1 MVINDQNSSLHPYTR
16 FRQKLYEKHGGPVAN
31 DIAALQLS
39 LSVSTENNN
48 LFKFATLEKYTF
60 WQRLTIRLADRAFYF
75 LISLIGRTL
84 RFEVEGRENFEAI
97 GRDGKQPIYC
107 FWHDRIFASTYF
119 FRRRK
124 IVVLTSQSLDGE
136 YIARF
141 IQRFGYGAARGS
153 STRGGVGALVELIRA
168 MRGGFPAGFTV
179 DGPKGP
185 RYEAKAGPVLLA
197 QKTGNPL
204 MPFSVECRRYFQA
217 RSWDRLQIPLP
228 FTKAIVVIGKP
239 IYVPSDKGNEETE
252 DCRQQLQSSLDEL
265 RQRGEEWRERFD

>member
-1 MVINDQNSSLHPYTR
+1 M
-16 FRQKLYEKHGGPVAN
+16 A
-31 DIAALQLS
+31 
-39 LSVSTENNN
+39 TENNK
-48 LFKFATLEKYTF
+48 LFKFAPLEKYSF
-60 WQRLTIRLADRAFYF
+60 LQRLTIWLADRAFYF
-75 LISLIGRTL
+75 LINLIGRTL
-84 RFEVEGRENFEAI
+84 RFEVEGWENFEAI

-168 MRGGFPAGFTV
+168 MRDGFPAGFTV

-204 MPFSVECRRYFQA
+204 MPFIVECRRFFRA
-217 RSWDRLQIPLP
+217 GSWDRLQIPLP
-228 FTKAIVVIGKP
+228 FTKAVVIIGKP
-239 IYVPSDKGNEETE
+239 IYVPSDTRNGEAAGF
-252 DCRQQLQSSLDEL
+252 RQQLQSALDDL
-265 RQRGEEWRERFD
+265 NQRGEEWRERFG

>member
-1 MVINDQNSSLHPYTR
+1 MP
-16 FRQKLYEKHGGPVAN
+16 
-31 DIAALQLS
+31 
-39 LSVSTENNN
+39 TENNK
-48 LFKFATLEKYTF
+48 LFKFAPLEKYTF